1 MGFGALGE
9 RVQYGQRLN
18 QTKGIEMTQPNMP
31 NDMQELIR
39 QAAEVQAALQQA
51 QQELLEA
58 TVEGSAGGGLVTVT
72 MTGGA
77 EIKDLTIKPEAV
89 DPEDVET
96 LQDLVLA
103 AYRDAHNKAGE
114 LAQEKI
120 GPLTGGLGGAP
131 QDNSPFGGQQAGPGE
146 VPFGGII

>member
-1 MGFGALGE
+1 
-9 RVQYGQRLN
+9 
-18 QTKGIEMTQPNMP
+18 MTQPQ
-31 NDMQELIR
+31 DMQELIR

-51 QQELLEA
+51 QMELLQTEV
-58 TVEGSAGGGLVTVT
+58 TGTAGGGLVAVT

-77 EIKDLTIKPEAV
+77 EITDLTIKPEAV

-96 LQDLVLA
+96 LQDLILA

-120 GPLTGGLGGAP
+120 GPLTGGAAP
-131 QDNSPFGGQQAGPGE
+131 QEPQGQPAPGE
-146 VPFGGII
+146 IPFGGII